1 MTTDIFNHLWQS
13 TVFAGVVALLSLA
26 LRRNRARLR
35 YGIWFVASV
44 KFLVPFAALAAAG
57 SLLEWRQAPAPIAS
71 VVTSPAVRAFQA
83 PFAELSLDSI
93 AVVAATP
100 RLDWIASTLFAM
112 WMCGFAVIVV
122 RRVKQWRRI
131 RATVRASAPWDATT
145 DVHSAIRIRTA
156 PTVLEPGV
164 VGLWKP
170 VILLP
175 KGIDTYLTTRQLAA
189 VLAHEVCHARRR
201 DNLTAA
207 VHMLVE
213 ALFWF
218 HPMVWWIGSRLIAER
233 EQACDEHVVAETA
246 EPIAY
251 AEGIVT
257 ICRRYVETPL
267 MSVSG
272 VGGADIKARI
282 DSILANRIG
291 VRLTLAKRIVLT
303 TASVVALAVPLVTG
317 AIDAAALG
325 AGQLPGVTPAG
336 PPVDPETRFEVASI
350 KPFDPSG
357 GDDADLDDAWPLRRR
372 GIAVAARGC
381 PGIGG
386 SSGPHHRPAGL
397 GQYRALH
404 HCRQG
409 PRRCSPGVRPRSRQR
424 AGGHAGE
431 PAEGSLQ
438 AGNAPRNA
446 RTARLQPGLRPK
458 RQAFRTGIQGDLGGV
473 PGDDQC
479 APRGGTTRRPRAGGA
494 SGSQRLPIQ
503 SRHRSRHRQFQRRTD
518 GHDRQ
523 VILAQSVGRPVIDK
537 TGLTSVYDFTLKWT
551 PQPGSG
557 GLTPFG
563 LPLGGPP
570 DAVPPADP
578 DAPNLFTAVQEQLGL
593 KLESARGPVEV
604 VVIDRL
610 EKPTPD

>member
-1 MTTDIFNHLWQS
+1 MTAGIFDHLWQS
-13 TVFAGVVALLSLA
+13 TVCAGVVALLSLA

-83 PFAELSLDSI
+83 PFAELSLDS

-100 RLDWIASTLFAM
+100 GRDRIASTLFAM

-122 RRVKQWRRI
+122 GRVKQWRRI

-145 DVHSAIRIRTA
+145 DLHSAIRIRTA
-156 PTVLEPGV
+156 PTVLAPGV

-175 KGIDTYLTTRQLAA
+175 KGIDTYLTRRQLAA

-257 ICRRYVETPL
+257 ICRRYAEAPL
-267 MSVSG
+267 MSVAG
-272 VGGADIKARI
+272 VGGADVKARI
-282 DSILANRIG
+282 DAILANRIG
-291 VRLTLAKRIVLT
+291 LRLTLAKRLVLATAAVLT
-303 TASVVALAVPLVTG
+303 LVVPIVTG
-317 AIDAAALG
+317 AIDA
-325 AGQLPGVTPAG
+325 QDRTPVG
-336 PPVDPETRFEVASI
+336 PPIDPETRFEVVSI
-350 KPFDPSG
+350 KPFDASG
-357 GDDADLDDAWPLRRR
+357 GAAPRISMLPNRYDMAGMPTRLLVSQALITPPNRIIGLPDWIDKERYTIAAKVPEGTPGTAMFTMITNLLKDRFKLTMHRETREMPVYNLVFARSDKRFGPAFKETSAECRATIAARLEAAQRGERGALMVAPAECVSLRFNP
-372 GIAVAARGC
+372 GIAS
-381 PGIGG
+381 IGG
-386 SSGPHHRPAGL
+386 AQMAAIAGL
-397 GQYRALH
+397 L
-404 HCRQG
+404 
-409 PRRCSPGVRPRSRQR
+409 
-424 AGGHAGE
+424 
-431 PAEGSLQ
+431 
-438 AGNAPRNA
+438 
-446 RTARLQPGLRPK
+446 T
-458 RQAFRTGIQGDLGGV
+458 
-473 PGDDQC
+473 
-479 APRGGTTRRPRAGGA
+479 
-494 SGSQRLPIQ
+494 
-503 SRHRSRHRQFQRRTD
+503 
-518 GHDRQ
+518 
-523 VILAQSVGRPVIDK
+523 QSVGRPVIDK
-537 TGLTSVYDFTLKWT
+537 TGLTSYYDATLKWT
-551 PQPGSG
+551 PAPGSDN
-557 GLTPFG
+557 LFPFG
-563 LPLGGPP
+563 LPAGAVAGGGLDAPP
-570 DAVPPADP
+570 LADP
-578 DAPNLFTAVQEQLGL
+578 DAPNLFTAVQDQLGL
-593 KLESARGPVEV
+593 KLESARGRVEF

-610 EKPTPD
+610 EKPTLD

>member
-1 MTTDIFNHLWQS
+1 MTIDIFNHLWQS
-13 TVFAGVVALLSLA
+13 TVCAGVVALLSLA

-83 PFAELSLDSI
+83 PFAEPSLDSI

-100 RLDWIASTLFAM
+100 GLDWIASTLFAM

-131 RATVRASAPWDATT
+131 RATVRASAPWNATT
-145 DVHSAIRIRTA
+145 DLHSAIRIRTA

-175 KGIDTYLTTRQLAA
+175 KGIDTYLTARQLAA

-257 ICRRYVETPL
+257 VCRRYVDAPL
-267 MSVSG
+267 MSVAG
-272 VGGADIKARI
+272 VGGADVKARV
-282 DSILANRIG
+282 DAILANRIG
-291 VRLTLAKRIVLT
+291 LRLTLSKGLVLAAVAVLSLTVPIV
-303 TASVVALAVPLVTG
+303 AG
-317 AIDAAALG
+317 AIEAAAFA
-325 AGQLPGVTPAG
+325 AGQLRNPFIGPAI
-336 PPVDPETRFEVASI
+336 DPESRFEVVSI
-350 KPFDPSG
+350 KVS
-357 GDDADLDDAWPLRRR
+357 DA
-372 GIAVAARGC
+372 
-381 PGIGG
+381 
-386 SSGPHHRPAGL
+386 SS
-397 GQYRALH
+397 
-404 HCRQG
+404 
-409 PRRCSPGVRPRSRQR
+409 
-424 AGGHAGE
+424 
-431 PAEGSLQ
+431 
-438 AGNAPRNA
+438 
-446 RTARLQPGLRPK
+446 
-458 RQAFRTGIQGDLGGV
+458 
-473 PGDDQC
+473 
-479 APRGGTTRRPRAGGA
+479 
-494 SGSQRLPIQ
+494 
-503 SRHRSRHRQFQRRTD
+503 
-518 GHDRQ
+518 
-523 VILAQSVGRPVIDK
+523 
-537 TGLTSVYDFTLKWT
+537 
-551 PQPGSG
+551 
-557 GLTPFG
+557 
-563 LPLGGPP
+563 
-570 DAVPPADP
+570 
-578 DAPNLFTAVQEQLGL
+578 
-593 KLESARGPVEV
+593 
-604 VVIDRL
+604 
-610 EKPTPD
+610 

>member
-100 RLDWIASTLFAM
+100 RLDGIASTLFAM
-112 WMCGFAVIVV
+112 WLCGFAVIVV

-145 DVHSAIRIRTA
+145 DLHSAIRIRTA

-175 KGIDTYLTTRQLAA
+175 KGIDTYLTARQLAA

-246 EPIAY
+246 QPIAY

-317 AIDAAALG
+317 AIDAAALS

-350 KPFDPSG
+350 KPFDPSATLRISTTPGRYDAAGLPLQLVFAQALAVPVDRIIGLPDWVNTERYTISAKAPDGVPLAFDPGRVNALAVMLANLLKDRFKLATHRETRELPVYNLVFARNDKRFGPAFKETSAECRAMISARLEAAQRG
-357 GDDADLDDAWPLRRR
+357 GPAPAAPPDPNGCLSNPGMGP
-372 GIAVAARGC
+372 GIASFKG
-381 PGIGG
+381 
-386 SSGPHHRPAGL
+386 
-397 GQYRALH
+397 
-404 HCRQG
+404 
-409 PRRCSPGVRPRSRQR
+409 
-424 AGGHAGE
+424 
-431 PAEGSLQ
+431 
-438 AGNAPRNA
+438 APMVTIAN
-446 RTARLQPGLRPK
+446 
-458 RQAFRTGIQGDLGGV
+458 
-473 PGDDQC
+473 
-479 APRGGTTRRPRAGGA
+479 
-494 SGSQRLPIQ
+494 
-503 SRHRSRHRQFQRRTD
+503 
-518 GHDRQ
+518 
-523 VILAQSVGRPVIDK
+523 VILARQVGRPVIDK
-537 TGLTSVYDFTLKWT
+537 TGLTSLYDFTLKWT
-551 PQPGSG
+551 PEPGSG

-563 LPLGGPP
+563 LPLGGLP

-578 DAPNLFTAVQEQLGL
+578 DAPDLFTAVQEQLG
-593 KLESARGPVEV
+593 
-604 VVIDRL
+604 
-610 EKPTPD
+610 

>member
-57 SLLEWRQAPAPIAS
+57 SLLEWKQAPAPIAS
-71 VVTSPAVRAFQA
+71 VVTAPAVRAFQE
-83 PFAELSLDSI
+83 PFAEPSLGGI

-100 RLDWIASTLFAM
+100 GPGWIASTLVAV
-112 WMCGFAVIVV
+112 WICGLAVIVV

-131 RATVRASAPWDATT
+131 RATISASAPWDATT
-145 DVHSAIRIRTA
+145 NFDSAIRIRTA
-156 PTVLEPGV
+156 PSVLEPGV

-175 KGIDTYLTTRQLAA
+175 KGIDTYLTARQLAA

-207 VHMLVE
+207 IHMLVE

-233 EQACDEHVVAETA
+233 EHACDEHVVAETE

-257 ICRRYVETPL
+257 ICRRSVETPL

-282 DSILANRIG
+282 DSILANRIQLS
-291 VRLTLAKRIVLT
+291 LTLPKRLALI
-303 TASVVALAVPLVTG
+303 AAAVVSLVIPIITG
-317 AIDAAALG
+317 AIDAAALA
-325 AGQLPGVTPAG
+325 AGQLPGFAPVG
-336 PPVDPETRFEVASI
+336 PLVDPETRFEVASI
-350 KPFDPSG
+350 KPFDPTRGTMRISTTPGRYDVAGLPTQLMFVQALSVPVDRIIGLPDWITTERYAIAAKAPDGAPPNALPVMLRNLLKDRFMLATHRETRELPVYNLVFARSDKRFGPAFTETSAECRAMINARNEALQRG
-357 GDDADLDDAWPLRRR
+357 GPPSTTAPDPNGCLSSRFGP
-372 GIAVAARGC
+372 GIAGFK
-381 PGIGG
+381 G
-386 SSGPHHRPAGL
+386 
-397 GQYRALH
+397 
-404 HCRQG
+404 
-409 PRRCSPGVRPRSRQR
+409 
-424 AGGHAGE
+424 
-431 PAEGSLQ
+431 
-438 AGNAPRNA
+438 APMA
-446 RTARLQPGLRPK
+446 MIVT
-458 RQAFRTGIQGDLGGV
+458 
-473 PGDDQC
+473 
-479 APRGGTTRRPRAGGA
+479 
-494 SGSQRLPIQ
+494 
-503 SRHRSRHRQFQRRTD
+503 
-518 GHDRQ
+518 
-523 VILAQSVGRPVIDK
+523 ILTQQVGRPVLDK
-537 TGLTSVYDFTLKWT
+537 TGLTGPYDFTLKWT
-551 PQPGSG
+551 PDPGSG

-563 LPLGGPP
+563 LPAGAPP
-570 DAVPPADP
+570 TAADP
-578 DAPNLFTAVQEQLGL
+578 DTPNFFTALQEQLGL
-593 KLESARGPVEV
+593 KLESARAPVEV
-604 VVIDRL
+604 IVIDRL

>member
-44 KFLVPFAALAAAG
+44 KFLLPFGALAAAG

-93 AVVAATP
+93 AAVAATP
-100 RLDWIASTLFAM
+100 RLDWITSTLFAI

-131 RATVRASAPWDATT
+131 RATVRASTLWDATT
-145 DVHSAIRIRTA
+145 DLHSAIRIRTA

-175 KGIDTYLTTRQLAA
+175 KGIDTYLTARQLAA

-218 HPMVWWIGSRLIAER
+218 HPMVWWIGARLVAER

-246 EPIAY
+246 EPVAY

-257 ICRRYVETPL
+257 ICRRYVEAPL

-291 VRLTLAKRIVLT
+291 ARLTLAKRMVLA
-303 TASVVALAVPLVTG
+303 TASVVALAVPIVTG
-317 AIDAAALG
+317 AIDAQVAI
-325 AGQLPGVTPAG
+325 PTG

-357 GDDADLDDAWPLRRR
+357 TLRISMTANRYDSAGMPLRAVVSQALITPLNRIIGLPDWTDKERYTIAAKAPEGTPSNAMFAMITNLLKDRFNLIMRR
-372 GIAVAARGC
+372 ETREMPVYHLVFARSDKRFGPAFKETSAECLAMIVARLEAAQRGVAPPADPSGCVSVRVNPGAVSFRGALPAVIA
-381 PGIGG
+381 
-386 SSGPHHRPAGL
+386 
-397 GQYRALH
+397 
-404 HCRQG
+404 
-409 PRRCSPGVRPRSRQR
+409 
-424 AGGHAGE
+424 
-431 PAEGSLQ
+431 GSLTPF
-438 AGNAPRNA
+438 A
-446 RTARLQPGLRPK
+446 
-458 RQAFRTGIQGDLGGV
+458 
-473 PGDDQC
+473 
-479 APRGGTTRRPRAGGA
+479 
-494 SGSQRLPIQ
+494 
-503 SRHRSRHRQFQRRTD
+503 
-518 GHDRQ
+518 
-523 VILAQSVGRPVIDK
+523 GRPVFDK
-537 TGLTSVYDFTLKWT
+537 TGLTGYFDYTLKWT
-551 PQPGSG
+551 PVPGSDNP
-557 GLTPFG
+557 LPFG
-563 LPLGGPP
+563 LLPGGAP
-570 DAVPPADP
+570 DAPPPADP
-578 DAPNLFTAVQEQLGL
+578 DMPNFFTAVQEQLGL

-604 VVIDRL
+604 VVIDRI
-610 EKPTPD
+610 EKPMLD